1 MTFILN
7 ILHRDFSLLVCDKQG
22 NASGTLVLQSPGGPK
37 ITLTAPKITLNGV
50 NKLFTDRHRTLAAGV
65 AGSMQDHPYTSK
77 LKDAESVVEAL
88 DMVHAHMSAYLI
100 RGDRRVVIEAKP
112 VMQNQGLA
120 TYFDVGTAEF
130 FTDLFIYTAR
140 EMTSRL
146 FCAQS
151 DQSRLIHVGSG
162 SAALEGA
169 VGLGSINAFLATLK
183 GAASPASCLEWIAH
197 AYNKTSEK
205 AVGCGKEFTALCATR
220 GAPTFSELVT

>member
-1 MTFILN
+1 
-7 ILHRDFSLLVCDKQG
+7 
-22 NASGTLVLQSPGGPK
+22 
-37 ITLTAPKITLNGV
+37 
-50 NKLFTDRHRTLAAGV
+50 
-65 AGSMQDHPYTSK
+65 
-77 LKDAESVVEAL
+77 
-88 DMVHAHMSAYLI
+88 MSAYLI

-112 VMQNQGLA
+112 VMQNEGLA

-169 VGLGSINAFLATLK
+169 VGLDNITTFLATLK

-205 AVGCGKEFTALCATR
+205 AVGCGKEFTALVATR
-220 GAPTFSELVT
+220 DAPTFSELVA